1 MTNPTSNNK
10 TSHLVNSQVPFFVRN
25 DHRTFVT
32 FLEKYYEYLEQSSD
46 SLEGKAVERS
56 KNIVDYFDIDK
67 TLDDL
72 SEHLYNTYLR
82 EYFPDDA
89 EIDKDMVLKNV
100 KEFYRSKGSEN
111 SVRFLMR
118 AIFNKEV
125 EFYYPK
131 QDILK
136 ASDGK
141 WYIQKTLQL
150 TDTVVDGVSNT
161 SLAGLN
167 TFVARS
173 ITGNT
178 SNATATVES
187 AYRFF
192 DAGIQIDELTLS
204 AIKGNFENGETI
216 HAHII
221 ENGVTKLVTSSVLG
235 GLVTSIDIQDGGTLY
250 EVGDPIT
257 FTSNSGS
264 GAIAFVSKVTAGNIA
279 SITVLSGGAG
289 YQVSDPI
296 LFTGGGGSGANANV
310 SNVNTDETY
319 HPNTYNIVISLVSA
333 ESNTAIGNTSY
344 GNLSNIGATSDPA
357 NDVISNSLVTFAYAN
372 TGPARTIQV
381 LSAGSGYVTTPSI
394 GIIANTRIQELG
406 ILGRLDINNGG
417 SWYEVG
423 DVIEFINVE
432 GGFGTGAIA
441 QVSNVDV
448 ANSNTITAV
457 QFTEM
462 TGHLVGGFGYNSNY
476 LPTANVI
483 PANSSASGA
492 NISVACLLGSGA
504 EMVTANSTLG
514 VIQTVTITSGGS
526 GYLSAPDIDMTGYGD
541 GTANLMANFV
551 AGVKTY
557 PGRYLNDDGFISSFN
572 FLEDRD
578 YYQNY
583 SYVIRVNE
591 PIDKY
596 RKAIKDLIHPAGTK
610 LFGAYTYISDFESYD
625 SPSTSDVTDLT
636 ENSLIWLPK
645 TYDKVGNTI
654 NISYTTHGL
663 SNGDNVY
670 LEFTSGGINVNV
682 ANNIF
687 IVSSNAATNWF
698 NVIENDATYAN
709 STSGTVNVGIYI
721 T

>member
-1 MTNPTSNNK
+1 MSTNNK
-10 TSHLVNSQVPFFVRN
+10 ISNLVNSQVPFFVRN

-32 FLEKYYEYLEQSSD
+32 FLEKYYEYLEQSSA

-56 KNIVDYFDIDK
+56 KNLIDYFDIDK

-82 EYFPDDA
+82 EYFPDDVDV
-89 EIDKDMVLKNV
+89 DKKMVLKNV

-118 AIFNKEV
+118 ALFNKEV

-141 WYIQKTLQL
+141 WYIQKTLRL
-150 TDTVVDGVSNT
+150 ADTVVDGVSNT
-161 SLAGLN
+161 SISGLN
-167 TFVARS
+167 AFVARS

-204 AIKGNFENGETI
+204 AIKGDFENGETI

-221 ENGVTKLVTSSVLG
+221 ENGVEKLITSSVFG
-235 GLVTSIDIQDGGTLY
+235 GLVTSIDIRDGGTLY
-250 EVGDPIT
+250 EVGDPLT
-257 FTSNSGS
+257 FTSDSGS
-264 GAIAFVSKVTAGNIA
+264 GALAFVSRVTAGNIS

-289 YQVSDPI
+289 YQENDYI
-296 LFTGGGGSGANANV
+296 LFTGGKGSGANANV

-319 HPNTYNIVISLVSA
+319 HPNTYNIIISLISA

-344 GNLSNIGATSDPA
+344 GNLANIGATSDPA

-381 LSAGSGYVTTPSI
+381 ITAGSGFITTPSI

-406 ILGRLDINNGG
+406 ILGRLDINSGG
-417 SWYEVG
+417 SWYEIG
-423 DVIEFINVE
+423 DVIEFIN
-432 GGFGTGAIA
+432 GPNSFGTGAIA

-462 TGHLVGGFGYNSNY
+462 TGHLVGGSGYNANY
-476 LPTANVI
+476 LPTANII
-483 PANSSASGA
+483 PSNVTASGA
-492 NISVACLLGSGA
+492 DITVNCLLGSGA

-514 VIQTVTITSGGS
+514 RIQTVSITTGGS
-526 GYLSAPDIDMTGYGD
+526 GYTSAPTVDMSEYGD
-541 GTANLMANFV
+541 GTANLIASFV

-572 FLEDRD
+572 FLQDRD

-591 PIDKY
+591 PLDKY
-596 RKAIKDLIHPAGTK
+596 RKAIKDLVHPAGTK
-610 LFGAYTYISDFESYD
+610 LFGTYTYTTEFESYD
-625 SPSTSDVTDLT
+625 SPETSLLIT
-636 ENSLIWLPK
+636 EIDYNMIWLPK

-663 SNGDNVY
+663 SNGDNVF
-670 LEFTSGGINVNV
+670 LEFTSGGINANV

-698 NVIENDATYAN
+698 NVIENDTTYAN

>member
-1 MTNPTSNNK
+1 MSTNNK
-10 TSHLVNSQVPFFVRN
+10 ISNLVNSQVPFFVRN

-32 FLEKYYEYLEQSSD
+32 FLEKYYEYLEQSSA

-56 KNIVDYFDIDK
+56 KNLIDYFDIDK

-82 EYFPDDA
+82 EYFPDDVDV
-89 EIDKDMVLKNV
+89 DKKMVLKNV

-118 AIFNKEV
+118 ALFNKEV

-141 WYIQKTLQL
+141 WYIQKTLRL
-150 TDTVVDGVSNT
+150 ADTVVDGVSNT
-161 SLAGLN
+161 SISGLN
-167 TFVARS
+167 AFVARS

-204 AIKGNFENGETI
+204 AIKGDFENGETI

-221 ENGVTKLVTSSVLG
+221 ENGVEKLITSSVFG
-235 GLVTSIDIQDGGTLY
+235 GLVTSIDIRDGGTLY
-250 EVGDPIT
+250 EVGDPLT
-257 FTSNSGS
+257 FTSDSGS
-264 GAIAFVSKVTAGNIA
+264 GALAFVSRVTAGNIS

-289 YQVSDPI
+289 YQVNDYI
-296 LFTGGGGSGANANV
+296 LFTGGKGSGANANV

-319 HPNTYNIVISLVSA
+319 HPNTYNIIISLISA

-344 GNLSNIGATSDPA
+344 GNLANIGATSDPA

-381 LSAGSGYVTTPSI
+381 ITAGSGFITTPSI

-406 ILGRLDINNGG
+406 ILGRLDINSGG
-417 SWYEVG
+417 SWYEIG
-423 DVIEFINVE
+423 DVIEFIN
-432 GGFGTGAIA
+432 GPNSFGTGAIA

-462 TGHLVGGFGYNSNY
+462 TGHLVGGSGYNANY
-476 LPTANVI
+476 LPTANII
-483 PANSSASGA
+483 PSNVTASGA
-492 NISVACLLGSGA
+492 DITVNCLLGSGA

-514 VIQTVTITSGGS
+514 KIQTVSITTGGS
-526 GYLSAPDIDMTGYGD
+526 GYTSAPTVDMSEYGD
-541 GTANLMANFV
+541 GTANLIASFV
-551 AGVKTY
+551 TGVKTY

-572 FLEDRD
+572 FLQDRD

-583 SYVIRVNE
+583 SYVIRFNE
-591 PIDKY
+591 PLDKY
-596 RKAIKDLIHPAGTK
+596 RKAIKDLVHPAGTK
-610 LFGAYTYISDFESYD
+610 LFGTYTYTTEFESYD
-625 SPSTSDVTDLT
+625 SPETSLLIT
-636 ENSLIWLPK
+636 EIDYNMIWLPK

-663 SNGDNVY
+663 SNGDNVF
-670 LEFTSGGINVNV
+670 LEFTSGGINANV

-698 NVIENDATYAN
+698 NVIENDTTYAN

>member
-1 MTNPTSNNK
+1 MSTNNK
-10 TSHLVNSQVPFFVRN
+10 ISNLVNSQVPFFVRN

-32 FLEKYYEYLEQSSD
+32 FLEKYYEYLEQSSA

-56 KNIVDYFDIDK
+56 KNLIDYFDIDK

-82 EYFPDDA
+82 EYFPDDVDV
-89 EIDKDMVLKNV
+89 DKKMVLKNV

-118 AIFNKEV
+118 ALFNKEV

-141 WYIQKTLQL
+141 WYIQKTLRL
-150 TDTVVDGVSNT
+150 ADTVVDGVSNT
-161 SLAGLN
+161 SISGLN
-167 TFVARS
+167 AFVARS

-204 AIKGNFENGETI
+204 AIKGDFENGETI

-221 ENGVTKLVTSSVLG
+221 ENGVEKLITSSVFG
-235 GLVTSIDIQDGGTLY
+235 GLVTSIDIRDGGTLY
-250 EVGDPIT
+250 EVGDPLT
-257 FTSNSGS
+257 FTSDSGS
-264 GAIAFVSKVTAGNIA
+264 GALAFVSRVTAGNIS

-289 YQVSDPI
+289 YQVNDYI
-296 LFTGGGGSGANANV
+296 LFTGGKGSGANANV

-319 HPNTYNIVISLVSA
+319 HPNTYNIIISLISA

-344 GNLSNIGATSDPA
+344 GNLANIGATSDPA

-381 LSAGSGYVTTPSI
+381 ITAGSGFITTPSI

-406 ILGRLDINNGG
+406 ILGRLDINSGG
-417 SWYEVG
+417 SWYEIG
-423 DVIEFINVE
+423 DVIEFIN
-432 GGFGTGAIA
+432 GPNSFGTGAIA

-462 TGHLVGGFGYNSNY
+462 TGHLVGGSGYNANY
-476 LPTANVI
+476 LPTANII
-483 PANSSASGA
+483 PSNVTASGA
-492 NISVACLLGSGA
+492 DITVNCLLGSGA

-514 VIQTVTITSGGS
+514 RIQTVSITTGGS
-526 GYLSAPDIDMTGYGD
+526 GYTSAPTVDMSEYGD
-541 GTANLMANFV
+541 GTANLIASFV

-572 FLEDRD
+572 FLQDRD

-591 PIDKY
+591 PLDKY
-596 RKAIKDLIHPAGTK
+596 RKAIKDLVHPAGTK
-610 LFGAYTYISDFESYD
+610 LFGTYTYTTEFESYD
-625 SPSTSDVTDLT
+625 SPETSLLIT
-636 ENSLIWLPK
+636 EIDYNMIWLPK

-663 SNGDNVY
+663 SNGDNVF
-670 LEFTSGGINVNV
+670 LEFTSGGINANV

-698 NVIENDATYAN
+698 NVIENDTTYAN

>member
-1 MTNPTSNNK
+1 MSTNNK
-10 TSHLVNSQVPFFVRN
+10 ISNLVNSQVPFFVRN

-32 FLEKYYEYLEQSSD
+32 FLEKYYEYLEQSSA

-56 KNIVDYFDIDK
+56 KNLIDYFDIDK

-82 EYFPDDA
+82 EYFPDDVDV
-89 EIDKDMVLKNV
+89 DKKMVLKNV

-118 AIFNKEV
+118 ALFNKEV

-141 WYIQKTLQL
+141 WYIQKTLRL
-150 TDTVVDGVSNT
+150 ADTVVDGVSNT
-161 SLAGLN
+161 SISGLN
-167 TFVARS
+167 AFVARS

-204 AIKGNFENGETI
+204 AIKGDFENGETI

-221 ENGVTKLVTSSVLG
+221 ENGVEKLITSSVFG
-235 GLVTSIDIQDGGTLY
+235 GLVTSIDIRDGGTLY
-250 EVGDPIT
+250 EVGDPLT
-257 FTSNSGS
+257 FTSDSGS
-264 GAIAFVSKVTAGNIA
+264 GALAFVSRVTAGNIS

-289 YQVSDPI
+289 YQVNDYI
-296 LFTGGGGSGANANV
+296 LFTGGKGSGANANV

-319 HPNTYNIVISLVSA
+319 HPNTYNIIISLISA

-344 GNLSNIGATSDPA
+344 GNLANIGATSDPA

-381 LSAGSGYVTTPSI
+381 ITAGSGFITTPSI

-406 ILGRLDINNGG
+406 ILGRLDINSGG
-417 SWYEVG
+417 SWYEIG
-423 DVIEFINVE
+423 DVIEFIN
-432 GGFGTGAIA
+432 GPNSFGTGAIA

-462 TGHLVGGFGYNSNY
+462 TGHLVGGSGYNANY
-476 LPTANVI
+476 LPTANII
-483 PANSSASGA
+483 PSNVTASGA
-492 NISVACLLGSGA
+492 DITVNCLLGSGA

-514 VIQTVTITSGGS
+514 KIQTVSITTGGS
-526 GYLSAPDIDMTGYGD
+526 GYTSAPTVDMSEYGD
-541 GTANLMANFV
+541 GTANLIASFV

-572 FLEDRD
+572 FLQDRD

-591 PIDKY
+591 PLDKY
-596 RKAIKDLIHPAGTK
+596 RKAIKDLVHPAGTK
-610 LFGAYTYISDFESYD
+610 LFGTYTYTTEFESYD
-625 SPSTSDVTDLT
+625 SPETSLLIT
-636 ENSLIWLPK
+636 EIDYNMIWLPK

-663 SNGDNVY
+663 SNGDNVF
-670 LEFTSGGINVNV
+670 LEFTSGGINANV

-698 NVIENDATYAN
+698 NVIENDTTYAN

>member
-1 MTNPTSNNK
+1 MSTNNK
-10 TSHLVNSQVPFFVRN
+10 ISNLVNSQVPFFVRN

-32 FLEKYYEYLEQSSD
+32 FLEKYYEYLEQSSA

-56 KNIVDYFDIDK
+56 KNLIDYFDIDK

-82 EYFPDDA
+82 EYFPDDVDV
-89 EIDKDMVLKNV
+89 DKKMVLKNV

-118 AIFNKEV
+118 ALFNKEV

-141 WYIQKTLQL
+141 WYIQKTLRL
-150 TDTVVDGVSNT
+150 ADTVVDGVSNT
-161 SLAGLN
+161 SISGLN
-167 TFVARS
+167 AFVARS

-204 AIKGNFENGETI
+204 AIKGDFENGETI

-221 ENGVTKLVTSSVLG
+221 ENGVEKLITSSVFG
-235 GLVTSIDIQDGGTLY
+235 GLVTSIDIRDGGTLY
-250 EVGDPIT
+250 EVGDPLT
-257 FTSNSGS
+257 FTSDSGS
-264 GAIAFVSKVTAGNIA
+264 GALAFVSKVTSGNIS

-289 YQVSDPI
+289 YQVNDYI
-296 LFTGGGGSGANANV
+296 LFTGGKGSGANANV

-319 HPNTYNIVISLVSA
+319 HPNTYNIIISLISA

-344 GNLSNIGATSDPA
+344 GNLANIGATSDAA

-381 LSAGSGYVTTPSI
+381 ITAGSGFITTPSI

-406 ILGRLDINNGG
+406 ILGRLDINSGG
-417 SWYEVG
+417 SWYEIG
-423 DVIEFINVE
+423 DVIEFIN
-432 GGFGTGAIA
+432 GPNSFGTGAIA

-462 TGHLVGGFGYNSNY
+462 TGHLVGGSGYNANY
-476 LPTANVI
+476 LPTANII
-483 PANSSASGA
+483 PSNVTASGA
-492 NISVACLLGSGA
+492 DITVNCLLGSGA

-514 VIQTVTITSGGS
+514 RIQTVSITTGGS
-526 GYLSAPDIDMTGYGD
+526 GYTSAPTVDMSEYGD
-541 GTANLMANFV
+541 GTANLIASFV

-572 FLEDRD
+572 FLQDRD

-591 PIDKY
+591 PLDKY
-596 RKAIKDLIHPAGTK
+596 RKAIKDLVHPAGTK
-610 LFGAYTYISDFESYD
+610 LFGTYTYTTEFESYD
-625 SPSTSDVTDLT
+625 SPETSLLIT
-636 ENSLIWLPK
+636 EIDYNMIWLPK

-663 SNGDNVY
+663 SNGDNVF
-670 LEFTSGGINVNV
+670 LEFTSGGINANV

-698 NVIENDATYAN
+698 NVIENDTTYAN